1 MHKMDKEAPPPYAS
15 STSRSS
21 TSPAEASTSS
31 SSPPTP
37 VSPPEYSA
45 QKRLV
50 LWCAEG
56 GGKQPRRARD
66 LTVDLAPP
74 TVLRKFS
81 LDNQNITHL
90 RHGDDGCS
98 LTPRPLGYILTG
110 KVEMWSAAQRTQ
122 EYHWGGMACDRAM
135 KWHLVGATDGAHIRR
150 DLNTVVDI
158 VPHQRIHSSRV
169 LAGVREVRTG
179 KPDRDLRAALTAE
192 GGVAVWNVT
201 SAAYLAGDEDT
212 YLSRLPGLDP
222 EAEPS
227 FKVLDKMEEGMHWA
241 RWATAEA
248 GGGTATR
255 RKRHGRHVLDFDV
268 GSVVVALKEGGE
280 VWVCSKDLEWRLL
293 CIVDRPDNVRVVARA
308 DLVGIYRL
316 ASGDDDEPAS
326 NQPVAYVVDLRA
338 GVRVYPI
345 ESGGEGMPFA
355 QLSLQSLVDG
365 YQAAARTPSGE
376 VHAWMRGTFPSTST
390 STGNPSALWAPRTPS
405 PTRGSGSRLASR
417 DSQPSTRSTPEA
429 GLRGR
434 SETNQLDVTICATQV
449 TELVELPHTRDGQLF
464 PVSVGVGCAL
474 CVSME
479 LDELGDSG
487 KKRRGLGI
495 MGLGLLGK
503 GKGKKTG

>member
-1 MHKMDKEAPPPYAS
+1 MDKEAPPPYVS
-15 STSRSS
+15 STSPSS
-21 TSPAEASTSS
+21 TSPAEPGPSTRSSS
-31 SSPPTP
+31 SSPQTP
-37 VSPPEYSA
+37 ASPPEYSA

-110 KVEMWSAAQRTQ
+110 KVEMWSATQRTQ

-135 KWHLVGATDGAHIRR
+135 KWRLVGATDGAHIRR
-150 DLNTVVDI
+150 DLHTVVDI

-169 LAGVREVRTG
+169 LAGAREVRTG
-179 KPDRDLRAALTAE
+179 KPDRDLRAALTAQ

-201 SAAYLAGDEDT
+201 SAAYLAGEEDT
-212 YLSRLPGLDP
+212 YLSCLPGLDP

-227 FKVLDKMEEGMHWA
+227 FKILDKTEEGMHWA
-241 RWATAEA
+241 RWATAEV

-255 RKRHGRHVLDFDV
+255 QKRHARNVLDFDV
-268 GSVVVALKEGGE
+268 GSIVVALKEGGE
-280 VWVCSKDLEWRLL
+280 VWL
-293 CIVDRPDNVRVVARA
+293 CIVDRPDNIRVVARA

-316 ASGDDDEPAS
+316 ASDDDDEPTY

-345 ESGGEGMPFA
+345 QSGGEGMPFA
-355 QLSLQSLVDG
+355 QLSLQPLVDG

-376 VHAWMRGTFPSTST
+376 VHAWMRGTCPSTSP
-390 STGNPSALWAPRTPS
+390 SSGNPSALWAPRTPS
-405 PTRGSGSRLASR
+405 PTQPSGSRLASH
-417 DSQPSTRSTPEA
+417 DSQPSTRSSPEV
-429 GLRGR
+429 GLGAR
-434 SETNQLDVTICATQV
+434 SETNPNQLDVTICATQV

-479 LDELGDSG
+479 LDELGDSS

-503 GKGKKTG
+503 GKGKKAG

>member
-1 MHKMDKEAPPPYAS
+1 MDKEAPPPYVS
-15 STSRSS
+15 STSPSS
-21 TSPAEASTSS
+21 TSPAEPGPSTRSSS
-31 SSPPTP
+31 SSPQTP
-37 VSPPEYSA
+37 ASPPEYSA

-110 KVEMWSAAQRTQ
+110 KVEMWSATQRTQ

-135 KWHLVGATDGAHIRR
+135 KWRLVGATDGAHIRR
-150 DLNTVVDI
+150 DLHTVVDI

-169 LAGVREVRTG
+169 LAGAREVRTG
-179 KPDRDLRAALTAE
+179 KPDRDLRAALTAQ
-192 GGVAVWNVT
+192 GGVAVWNHR
-201 SAAYLAGDEDT
+201 GCIE
-212 YLSRLPGLDP
+212 RG
-222 EAEPS
+222 
-227 FKVLDKMEEGMHWA
+227 
-241 RWATAEA
+241 
-248 GGGTATR
+248 R
-255 RKRHGRHVLDFDV
+255 R
-268 GSVVVALKEGGE
+268 S
-280 VWVCSKDLEWRLL
+280 L
-293 CIVDRPDNVRVVARA
+293 CIVDRPDNIRVVARA

-316 ASGDDDEPAS
+316 ASDDDDEPTY

-345 ESGGEGMPFA
+345 QSGGEGMPFA
-355 QLSLQSLVDG
+355 QLSLQPLVDG

-376 VHAWMRGTFPSTST
+376 VHAWMRGTCPSTSP
-390 STGNPSALWAPRTPS
+390 SSGNPSALWAPRTPS
-405 PTRGSGSRLASR
+405 PTQPSGSRLASH
-417 DSQPSTRSTPEA
+417 DSQPSTRSSPEV
-429 GLRGR
+429 GLGAR
-434 SETNQLDVTICATQV
+434 SETNPNQLDVTICATQV

-479 LDELGDSG
+479 LDELGDSS

-503 GKGKKTG
+503 GKGKKAG